1 MITLFIIGLTY
12 LAIPLLI
19 VALLAAFL
27 MPRVAEK

>member
-12 LAIPLLI
+12 LTVPLLI

>member
-1 MITLFIIGLTY
+1 MITLFIIGLAY

-27 MPRVAEK
+27 VPRFTAQ